1 MRIVVLIP
9 KLHAGAELALNQLL
23 RRKDLDIVG
32 VVRSDISPFR
42 MKYWRYVKYG
52 VRRAGVFYG
61 AMIALTAYV
70 PALGLVVASL
80 LIWNRRGKWLS
91 TDQLIQQH
99 SLLVHDTEDLNHP
112 SSLKVLRSWKPD
124 VIVTI
129 YFDQILK
136 KPALKIPSMA
146 ALNMHP
152 GLLPK
157 YRGLWP
163 EFWKLHNR
171 EKFAGVTIHHLNEQ
185 IDAGEVVA
193 QIRYPIE
200 SQDTKFS
207 LLMKSAQRGTGALIG
222 ILQKMKSGIPLKP
235 LKLKGKS
242 RYYSLPNKLHFSA
255 FYGNGNKLFSV
266 VAVWREISKF
276 F

>member
-23 RRKDLDIVG
+23 SRKDLDIVG

-42 MKYWRYVKYG
+42 KKYWRYVKYG
-52 VRRAGVFYG
+52 VRRAGIFYG

-70 PALGLVVASL
+70 PAFGLAVAGL
-80 LIWNRRGKWLS
+80 LIWKRRGKWLS
-91 TDQLIQQH
+91 TDQLIERH
-99 SLLVHDTEDLNHP
+99 SLLVHDTEDINEP
-112 SSLKVLRSWKPD
+112 TSLKVIRSWKPD
-124 VIVTI
+124 VLATV

-136 KPALKIPSMA
+136 KPALSLPKVA

-171 EKFAGVTIHHLNEQ
+171 EKEAGVTIHRINEE
-185 IDAGEVVA
+185 IDAGEVLA

-222 ILQKMKSGIPLKP
+222 VLKKIKKGIPLKP
-235 LKLKGKS
+235 MALKGAAQ
-242 RYYSLPNKLHFSA
+242 YYSLPKKMHFQQ
-255 FYGNGNKLFSV
+255 FYARGGKLFSV
-266 VAVWREISKF
+266 VAVWREIAKF